1 MLRQRAPKALVRHG
15 VVQGD
20 HGPCVEI
27 ALDDVDAVAE
37 GCRPL
42 GQELVPRM
50 VGIVCWTAAEMPL
63 ETWSVF
69 GFAVDRLLVLVV
81 DIENFFCIE
90 SQMD

>member
-1 MLRQRAPKALVRHG
+1 MIDMETAFARVKAF
-15 VVQGD
+15 
-20 HGPCVEI
+20 I
-27 ALDDVDAVAE
+27 AELFSVIDAIAE

-50 VGIVCWTAAEMPL
+50 VGIVCRTAAEMPL

-81 DIENFFCIE
+81 EIENFFCIK